1 MTELALFGGEPEIK
15 KPLNEY
21 VSIGDEEKKAV
32 NEVMESGCIS
42 GFYGSWEEGM
52 FFGGKKA

>member
-21 VSIGDEEKKAV
+21 VSIGDEEKKQ
-32 NEVMESGCIS
+32 
-42 GFYGSWEEGM
+42 
-52 FFGGKKA
+52 